1 MIKRMIV
8 AATAAALGAIATA
21 CGESG
26 ERGAQT
32 AGDPAQASATAATSA
47 KKSGADRNA
56 CDLLTEAEV
65 SAAAGVPVKA
75 RETNHETGRSDC
87 GWFGADNVIAMQL
100 VAYWTGG
107 REGWEIMAA
116 SRGMAK
122 DLIQKTEAVDMDSV
136 VKTGPV
142 GGLGDKALFSD
153 LLPSLVLKDNVLLA
167 FTISPLPKPAV
178 AFRPLATKALSRL

>member
-1 MIKRMIV
+1 MIGRAVVTASVI
-8 AATAAALGAIATA
+8 ALGIAAAA
-21 CGESG
+21 CAKSDEGSA
-26 ERGAQT
+26 RT
-32 AGDPAQASATAATSA
+32 AGDSTPAAASAGSA
-47 KKSGADRNA
+47 RKSGADRNA

-87 GWFGADNVIAMQL
+87 GWFGADNIIAMQL

-122 DLIQKTEAVDMDSV
+122 DLIQKNEGADMDSV
-136 VKTGPV
+136 VKNGPV
-142 GGLGDKALFSD
+142 SGLGDKAFFSD
-153 LLPSLVLKDNVLLA
+153 LLPSLVLKDNVLLE
-167 FTISPLPKPAV
+167 FTLSPLPTPAV